1 MITGI
6 VTGDRQVIIHLVV
19 CGPAG
24 QEQEIE
30 AIIDTGFD
38 GAPRRIHV
46 DEAEAAPL
54 VGMSLPEGCEL
65 GIEVR
70 PGGKVTIRQ
79 LSPGQS
85 G

>member
-1 MITGI
+1 MITGV
-6 VTGDRQVIIHLVV
+6 VTEDRQAIIKLTVR
-19 CGPAG
+19 GPAG

-38 GAPRRIHV
+38 G
-46 DEAEAAPL
+46 DEADTAPL
-54 VGMSLPEGCEL
+54 VGMSLLAGYE
-65 GIEVR
+65 ITAQVR

-79 LSPGQS
+79 LSQARS